1 MKMIRKVVILST
13 LLFGYIAKAQNIDT
27 VGWKNIFT
35 DSILVKMID
44 RAIVCNNDLRV
55 AHLNVLQSQI
65 SLTAS
70 RRTLLPS
77 LNIGIENT
85 ATKSENISQLSYN
98 IPLTMQW
105 EIDLSKRLRNERLVA
120 EAIYWETQ
128 EIERSIKLQVVAS
141 VVAHYYTL
149 IMLDE
154 QLSII
159 RQSIDINQQTIEVLE
174 SMKEVGEQN
183 EVALSLARISYFNTV
198 SQEKSL
204 LQQIGI
210 VENTL
215 SVLLGEK
222 VKNIPRSELNE
233 KSINIDYE
241 ASYPLSV
248 LAERPD
254 VKAAE
259 YALKRM
265 TAQTAIARS
274 AFYPSLTISAS
285 AGWTNH
291 IGEVIN
297 PQAILFNAI
306 GSLVQPLFN
315 KGQNIANLSIAKI
328 QQEQALIAF
337 NHSLLVAGT
346 ELYDALNI
354 CKLSAERCNIRQQE
368 IKIAEYACKISL
380 ELMKNSSNTYLEVL
394 SAQTALL
401 QSRLAYTTDW
411 MDNIQGMIDLYKA
424 LGGNI
429 KTLQK

>member
-13 LLFGYIAKAQNIDT
+13 LLLFGYIAKAQNIDT

-65 SLTAS
+65 SLNVS

-204 LQQIGI
+204 LQQISI

-215 SVLLGEK
+215 SVLLTNTFG
-222 VKNIPRSELNE
+222 VNVDNSVI
-233 KSINIDYE
+233 
-241 ASYPLSV
+241 LS
-248 LAERPD
+248 A
-254 VKAAE
+254 
-259 YALKRM
+259 
-265 TAQTAIARS
+265 
-274 AFYPSLTISAS
+274 
-285 AGWTNH
+285 
-291 IGEVIN
+291 
-297 PQAILFNAI
+297 
-306 GSLVQPLFN
+306 
-315 KGQNIANLSIAKI
+315 
-328 QQEQALIAF
+328 
-337 NHSLLVAGT
+337 
-346 ELYDALNI
+346 
-354 CKLSAERCNIRQQE
+354 KLSP
-368 IKIAEYACKISL
+368 S
-380 ELMKNSSNTYLEVL
+380 
-394 SAQTALL
+394 
-401 QSRLAYTTDW
+401 
-411 MDNIQGMIDLYKA
+411 
-424 LGGNI
+424 
-429 KTLQK
+429 